1 MKFLLFHSI
10 YEIQAHSHHLT
21 YKNNLNFLFSVNIF
35 IYIYIYMSFVSQ
47 YVDIFLSSSALFSFT
62 YLHTHTH
69 TDTHTHTHTHTQT
82 YTKWFWT
89 WTNVAFQEIFCNI
102 SRYFWL
108 SQLGCLTSISYVKA
122 RNAAKYPIIQRTV
135 PTPQKSHNKK
145 SLGQISIG
153 SILRNCI

>member
-21 YKNNLNFLFSVNIF
+21 YKNNLNFLFSVNIY
-35 IYIYIYMSFVSQ
+35 IYIYICL
-47 YVDIFLSSSALFSFT
+47 LSVNMLIYFCHHQLFFPLPIYT
-62 YLHTHTH
+62 HIHTQ
-69 TDTHTHTHTHTQT
+69 THTHTHTHTQT